1 MQLLQ
6 VIPKIFY
13 ADIRHGLELF
23 VDTLGFQVTFHDPN
37 PPFYVIRRD
46 TATLVLSQEPEMA
59 KLDRPEIRI
68 STDDIETLYAEVS
81 SKNPRLLHPNSKS
94 IKTQPWGLREFAL
107 KDDSGV
113 CIIIQQSVNG

>member
-13 ADIRHGLELF
+13 EDIRHALALF
-23 VDTLGFQVTFHDPN
+23 IDTLGFQVTWHDPN

-46 TATLVLSQEPEMA
+46 TATLILLQEPEMA
-59 KLDRPEIRI
+59 RLDRPEIRI

-81 SKNPRLLHPNSKS
+81 AKNPRLLHPNSKS

>member
-13 ADIRHGLELF
+13 EDIRHGLALF
-23 VDTLGFQVTFHDPN
+23 IDTLGFQVTWHDPN

-46 TATLVLSQEPEMA
+46 TATLILLQEPEMA
-59 KLDRPEIRI
+59 RLDRPEIRI

-81 SKNPRLLHPNSKS
+81 AKNPRLLHPNSKS

>member
-1 MQLLQ
+1 MKLLQ
-6 VIPKIFY
+6 VIPKVFY

-23 VDTLGFQVTFHDPN
+23 VDTLGFEVSWHDPN

-46 TATLVLSQEPEMA
+46 TATLILLQEPELA

-68 STDDIETLYAEVS
+68 STDDIETLYADVKA
-81 SKNPRLLHPNSKS
+81 KNPRLLHPNSKV

-107 KDDSGV
+107 LDGSGV
-113 CIIIQQSVNG
+113 CLIIQQPVNE